1 MMGFR
6 VEDETDADRIEAEK
20 RRAAERLN
28 GIEAIPIFSGFMMA
42 GIAAGHSTKVATQ
55 RAEECMAELRKRYT

>member
-1 MMGFR
+1 M
-6 VEDETDADRIEAEK
+6 EDETRAEEIENQK
-20 RRAAERLN
+20 RRNAERLN
-28 GIEAIPIFSGFMMA
+28 GPEAIPIFSGFMMA